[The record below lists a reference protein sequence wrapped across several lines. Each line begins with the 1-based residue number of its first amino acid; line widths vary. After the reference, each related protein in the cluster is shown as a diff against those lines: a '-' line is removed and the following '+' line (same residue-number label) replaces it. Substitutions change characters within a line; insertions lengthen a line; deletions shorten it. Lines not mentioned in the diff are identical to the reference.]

1 MPNFKGMKLT
11 RHGMELLGLVGTGT
25 VLDFT
30 RVAVGSGLWTAG
42 QQDAP
47 AELTGLVREEMS
59 LDIGSVVPTS
69 VPDTDEP
76 AGCYTIHSML
86 TNAGLASGFALREIG
101 IFATH
106 PTRGEV
112 LYAVDYAGEQYDYIP
127 SLPAG
132 AAPLEKQF
140 RIDVVTGNAEEI
152 TIQQSPVLLATH
164 DDMSDHNEDPEAH
177 PDLLARM
184 ATGIP
189 EILNPADGA
198 ADVGETPIYRFRE
211 FTPVFAGTSEE
222 AIQVQVDLDSGTFA
236 TSVHDSGFLTTIANG
251 YEQPA
256 GMLQPGR
263 RYKARCRR
271 RLNNG
276 LISPWSEVVFFE
288 TRAVF
293 NYVQRP
299 ANVSPAN
306 GATGVMEC
314 PTLVSGPFAVVG
326 DTADTH
332 EATQYR
338 MRIGDVVLHLSPEL
352 GAVTEY
358 DFPAGLL
365 LVSGDYVWEVR
376 YKGTALGWSEWSTA
390 TGFHTAAAFVT
401 GDEAISFTSWD
412 GYDNAS
418 SAGIA
423 LADGAALRSNGVDQ
437 GEGEGDWVSLQSRAK
452 VRSPK
457 EWIVDPVTSA
467 ESIVLISDKEAEL
480 ADGSTLWVNS
490 GSGGTALTAV
500 VAAVVAQ
507 AVSGTAGVS
516 LIQGVQ
522 LPYNI
527 LAGTTYEATW
537 DTPVDVYG
545 FSAGCLPAAPD
556 AVVYVWDNSGTWMLP
571 SYDGNG
577 LILGYGIRGTFS
589 APMSIT
595 GIKVVNNGSQISS
608 GYLTLIVAS
617 EWTNTCTSITPV
629 LAVAPDRVVSPVSLT
644 AATGAATTAFTAEDF
659 NELAVESATLGTDT
673 DTDRPDFILV
683 ESAKITPAEAFRR
696 VALGVSGLS
705 KDSETR
711 IAETQCDTW
720 KTGA

>member
-30 RVAVGSGLWTAG
+30 SVAVGSGIWTAG
-42 QQDAP
+42 QQEAP

-69 VPDTDEP
+69 VPETDEP
-76 AGCYTIHSML
+76 AGCYTVHSML
-86 TNAGLASGFALREIG
+86 TNAGLASGFSLREIG

-140 RIDVVTGNAEEI
+140 RIDVVTGNAQEI
-152 TIQQSPVLLATH
+152 TIKQAPVLLATH
-164 DDMSDHNEDPEAH
+164 DDMDGHNTDPEAH

-211 FTPVFAGTSEE
+211 FTPVFAGSSEE

-236 TSVHDSGFLTTIANG
+236 TAVHDSGFLTTITNG

-256 GMLQPGR
+256 GMLQPGK

-271 RLNNG
+271 RLSNG

-293 NYVQRP
+293 NYVARP
-299 ANVSPAN
+299 ANVSPSN

-314 PTLVSGPFAVVG
+314 PVLISSAFAVVG
-326 DTADTH
+326 GEADTH

-338 MRIGDVVLHLSPEL
+338 MRVGDVVLHLSPEL
-352 GAVTEY
+352 GAVIEY
-358 DFPAGLL
+358 VFPAGLL

-376 YKGTALGWSEWSTA
+376 YKGAALGWSEWSTA
-390 TGFHTAAAFVT
+390 TSFHTAAAFVT
-401 GDEAISFTSWD
+401 GDEALKFSAWD
-412 GYDNAS
+412 GHDNAS
-418 SAGIA
+418 SAGVA
-423 LADGAALRSNGVDQ
+423 LADNAALRSNGVDQ
-437 GEGEGDWVSLQSRAK
+437 GELEGDWVSFSARAK
-452 VRSPK
+452 VRGGRLPL
-457 EWIVDPVTSA
+457 DARTSA
-467 ESIVLISDKEAEL
+467 THII
-480 ADGSTLWVNS
+480 TNS
-490 GSGGTALTAV
+490 KVIEG
-500 VAAVVAQ
+500 Q
-507 AVSGTAGVS
+507 A
-516 LIQGVQ
+516 IQTDLGKV
-522 LPYNI
+522 
-527 LAGTTYEATW
+527 LAGTVTKN
-537 DTPVDVYG
+537 DVDPLNGEYTFEG
-545 FSAGCLPAAPD
+545 SNLAA
-556 AVVYVWDNSGTWMLP
+556 VT
-571 SYDGNG
+571 DGNDGTYAEMSTGAG
-577 LILGYGIRGTFS
+577 LSNNLTFKFIFPEALSFTRFAAKVDNPSSMSLSIWSNGQQVSTDYTVNGNIIEQLFPEGIELQEVLLSVGMYQSYSSRRVLEIYLGSAQYQVDISAAGLGS
-589 APMSIT
+589 APAIAA
-595 GIKVVNNGSQISS
+595 IIPK
-608 GYLTLIVAS
+608 
-617 EWTNTCTSITPV
+617 
-629 LAVAPDRVVSPVSLT
+629 LT
-644 AATGAATTAFTAEDF
+644 AATGAAGTAFTAQDF
-659 NELAVESATLGTDT
+659 TEIAVKTATLGTDA
-673 DTDRPDFILV
+673 DTDRPDFILL
-683 ESAKITPAEAFRR
+683 ESEKITPAVFRR
-696 VALGVSGLS
+696 VAIGASNLS

-711 IAETQCDTW
+711 ISETQCDTW
-720 KTGA
+720 KQGA